1 MHAAEDY
8 KLSKQKILDVIY
20 LFQKKKDNKK
30 LIDHKHKY
38 TFHTKIIRKSLKEFQ
53 QQQLQQGRKTIVL
66 RLLRTIAAKRERSDV
81 LTHLNA
87 KIKNLVLAL
96 ILSMWAMFSPVLGTQ
111 TQQNIL

>member
-53 QQQLQQGRKTIVL
+53 HQQL
-66 RLLRTIAAKRERSDV
+66 
-81 LTHLNA
+81 
-87 KIKNLVLAL
+87 
-96 ILSMWAMFSPVLGTQ
+96 
-111 TQQNIL
+111 